1 MSKLSDN
8 SSYPN
13 FDQTAEASEIL
24 ERLLKNTMTAA
35 GSETI
40 CYLTYEENGAR
51 KNLAAL
57 IQETKKLITR
67 CGNVPEL
74 KFLEL
79 FFLEQLFR
87 KTYPL
92 MAVSV
97 RDLMENRSDPAADVS
112 RLLKIFQENPAKAIW
127 EKQAGIYKTLLD
139 KIGIP
144 LQYEDYQDLTV
155 IAEPLLDAFSFWK
168 ENPALPRYRSG
179 ESGMGDFHI
188 LSTISRFH
196 KESDIIEAMGQIPHS
211 RVLCFAAL
219 EHLGGDY
226 TDALQEWID
235 GYPGE
240 RQRNW
245 MRNKRITAEEYLAS
259 PIVNSRT
266 IYLAIKDGGNL
277 YLKSMP
283 YKTDNYGVR
292 SEQDKYYYGRRAGYA
307 PYEIFYMDV
316 LPAEPDTTLPVLLQK
331 SWSLNDLLDEDSRIW
346 LPAFLSETIRYVTG
360 EDRTVKDFLLPDK
373 IRPLPDGSRTT
384 LPVPYTGVP
393 VPSLANLLE
402 DESIVRLAA
411 LTGLTE
417 DDFAAI
423 LPDQLFPTVAT
434 MGKADLKEAMERK
447 EHQLRRA
454 AYCLLSDRVSSFL
467 PAHYNEAVSYITA
480 NLPKQTVLLQNML
493 KGKYRLFTTI
503 RVDGLPRKDAEG
515 KEIIEHLR
523 SADFYTRILGITG
536 IFVPEA
542 GLKRPGILFTL
553 QPQTTEDYM
562 LLLEK
567 EKAELPLLL
576 QHLDLF
582 HAFHSAFCSRVSND
596 YTCHGIRIHQD
607 VYMPRSPYKGQKGI
621 YIAPLYTFYAGFSKS
636 YFRREFPDLKYLT
649 KDPVFREPEEKE
661 GEADSPK

>member
-8 SSYPN
+8 NTYPD
-13 FDQTAEASEIL
+13 FDQIAEASEIL

-97 RDLMENRSDPAADVS
+97 RNLMENRSDPAADVS

-127 EKQAGIYKTLLD
+127 EKQAGAYKVLLE

-144 LQYEDYQDLTV
+144 LRYEDYQDLAA

-168 ENPALPRYRSG
+168 ENPTLPCYWSG
-179 ESGMGDFHI
+179 EPGMGDFHI

-196 KESDIIEAMGQIPHS
+196 RESDIIEAMRQIPYS
-211 RVLCFAAL
+211 RALCFIAL

-226 TDALQEWID
+226 IDALQEWID

-245 MRNKRITAEEYLAS
+245 MKNRGITAEEYLRS
-259 PIVNSRT
+259 PVANSQT
-266 IYLAIKDGGNL
+266 IYLAIKDGENL
-277 YLKSMP
+277 YLKRMP
-283 YKTDNYGVR
+283 YKTDGYGVR
-292 SEQDKYYYGRRAGYA
+292 SERDKYHYGRRAGYA

-316 LPAEPDTTLPVLLQK
+316 PPAEPDTTLPVPLQK
-331 SWSLNDLLDEDSRIW
+331 SWSLNSLLDEDSRIW

-360 EDRTVKDFLLPDK
+360 EKKEVESFLLPDK

-523 SADFYTRILGITG
+523 SADFYTRILGNTSM
-536 IFVPEA
+536 FVPEA

-596 YTCHGIRIHQD
+596 YTCHDIRIHQD

-661 GEADSPK
+661 EAADSPK